1 MDYNVK
7 VKKVEC
13 MYSMVL
19 RVHYYCI
26 ICSVF
31 YRQPPLL
38 VLNFLCLDKPIIVV
52 FASEQNKEIVTIGDT
67 VKIICKGVAFPP
79 ADYTLFHNETRL
91 TDVVDGV
98 KTISSA
104 SRNDAGKYVCVARNS
119 LGNVL
124 KSFFLSVNDVLQKP
138 TTILTSTNIKG
149 TYIFLVRFVVYIL
162 LVNFQLRLRVYSTNI
177 YCFQFLNILSK

>member
-1 MDYNVK
+1 
-7 VKKVEC
+7 
-13 MYSMVL
+13 MVL

-31 YRQPPLL
+31 IYNFRFSF
-38 VLNFLCLDKPIIVV
+38 VLHFVCLDKPIIVV
-52 FASEQNKEIVTIGDT
+52 FVSEQNKEIATIGDT
-67 VKIICKGVAFPP
+67 MKIICKGVAFPP
-79 ADYTLFHNETRL
+79 ADYTLFHNETQL

-119 LGNVL
+119 LGNVS

-138 TTILTSTNIKG
+138 TTILTSTLKEIYTKG
-149 TYIFLVRFVVYIL
+149 ISRNLH
-162 LVNFQLRLRVYSTNI
+162 VNHRLEVLT
-177 YCFQFLNILSK
+177 KG